1 MNTIID
7 FGPGQ
12 LRGTQLEG
20 GVLEFLGI
28 PYTAP
33 PVGANRFRGP
43 QPPEPW
49 TGARDATAYGPTA
62 PKAPYAPP
70 FDVLLAETDIP
81 GDDYL
86 TLNVWTPDP
95 AGRAPVMVFIHG
107 GAFTNGTSASAL
119 YSGATFA
126 RDGVVLVTLNYRLG
140 VDGFG
145 FLPGV
150 PANLGLQDQVA
161 ALAWVRDH
169 ITAFGGDPARVTV
182 FGESAGA
189 MSIGALLRMPSAAG
203 LFHRAILQSGAAYHT
218 FTPATA
224 RLITAAAAERLGI
237 PATREAFAEVPMP
250 TLLAMAQQLRAE
262 ISGDP
267 DPAKWGEAAL
277 NVMPFEP
284 VVDGVVLPED
294 PRDGG
299 ADVDVL
305 VGSNSEEFN
314 LYLVPTA
321 VLDLIPEAAVQRA
334 AARYG
339 LDPEEVSATYGPGK
353 PGEILSR
360 LTTDWFWRIP
370 AIRLAES
377 CRKTAYVYEFAVQP
391 PAFEGRLGACHAAE
405 LPFVFDHLGD
415 GVLGDLVGPTPPQHV
430 ADAMHAAW
438 VAFATTGNPG
448 WPAYDR
454 ATRTSMRF
462 GDVVA
467 AVDDPRSGERLLWE
481 GRR

>member
-1 MNTIID
+1 MTTIID
-7 FGPGQ
+7 FGPGA
-12 LRGTQLEG
+12 LRGMALDG
-20 GVLEFLGI
+20 GVLAFRGI
-28 PYTAP
+28 PYAAP
-33 PVGANRFRGP
+33 PVGADRFRAP
-43 QPPEPW
+43 QPPVPW
-49 TGARDATAYGPTA
+49 TGVRDATAFGPTV

-70 FDVLLAETDIP
+70 FDVLLAEIDIP
-81 GDDYL
+81 GDDCL

-95 AGRAPVMVFIHG
+95 AGRAPVMVFVHG

-119 YSGATFA
+119 YDGATFA

-169 ITAFGGDPARVTV
+169 VAAFGGDPGRVTV

-224 RLITAAAAERLGI
+224 RLITQAAAERLGI
-237 PATREAFAEVPMP
+237 PATREAFSKVPMP
-250 TLLAMAQQLRAE
+250 TLLAMQQQLRAE
-262 ISGDP
+262 ISGTP
-267 DPAKWGEAAL
+267 DPAAWGEAAL

-284 VVDGVVLPED
+284 VVDGTVLPED
-294 PRDGG
+294 PRGGG
-299 ADVDVL
+299 AEVDIL

-314 LYLVPTA
+314 LYVVPTGL
-321 VLDLIPEAAVQRA
+321 LDLIPEAAVHRA

-339 LDPEEVSATYGPGK
+339 LDPAEVSAAYGPGI
-353 PGEILSR
+353 PGEILAR
-360 LTTDWFWRIP
+360 MTTDWFYRIP
-370 AIRLAES
+370 AVRLAEA
-377 CRKTAYVYEFAVQP
+377 CRRTAYVYEFAVRS
-391 PAFEGRLGACHAAE
+391 PAYEGRLGACHAAE
-405 LPFVFDHLGD
+405 LPFVFDRLAD
-415 GVLGDLVGPTPPQHV
+415 GALAGLLGPTPPQHV

-438 VAFATTGNPG
+438 VAFATTGDPG

-454 ATRTSMRF
+454 AARTTMRF